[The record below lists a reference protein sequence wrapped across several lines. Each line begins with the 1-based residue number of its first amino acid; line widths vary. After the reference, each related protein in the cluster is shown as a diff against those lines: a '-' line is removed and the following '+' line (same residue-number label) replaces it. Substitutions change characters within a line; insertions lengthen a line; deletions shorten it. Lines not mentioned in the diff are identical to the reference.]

1 VVKRLLLLLLL
12 LESGLVG
19 AAGVVIEWHSL
30 NGEWGK
36 PLRGFLVYPGES
48 DPGFPDL
55 SSWQDDFFVELD
67 YQDSVEAP
75 DGSSVTRQKF
85 RLYARAPGA
94 FQLAP
99 IVWGGLQSEPQKVMI
114 KAATAD
120 GANIAV
126 TLSRPKLTAR
136 VGEQLSI
143 RIKLSTTDLRVKS
156 LIELPEVAGVE
167 FQLLQQLQDIDENDG
182 KQLAE
187 HQLGWALIAKKA
199 GHYKIELPPVLY
211 SLHGRNIRR
220 FYLPKISLNVRPLPA
235 YIPSHIP
242 VGALTVNS
250 DYDSLQNDSTSDS
263 IWEVVVTSDAR
274 LSYGMPVFRAELAAI
289 SGVEVD
295 QVVERVEL
303 ERRLEKVITRLHY
316 RVPLPELLLGT
327 RREVRLN
334 YYDLEK
340 HRVNTLVH
348 RLPAAWK
355 IPQWLSALA
364 GLLVTSILLYLFYI
378 GRRIWT
384 AYLRKRTLQR
394 QIMSCETPYQLRQI
408 LLISTGHRS
417 LDDWAEYSVPTI
429 KWIAAQRL
437 VKGLNEACFLRG
449 VTEKRLQ
456 RLKSEVVEIVGWI
469 SHTPV
474 KFSGALK

>member
-1 VVKRLLLLLLL
+1 MVKHLLLLLLL

-19 AAGVVIEWHSL
+19 AAGVAIEWRSL

-36 PLRGFLVYPGES
+36 PLRGFLVYPGER

-67 YQDSVEAP
+67 YQESVENP

-114 KAATAD
+114 KAATAE

-126 TLSRPKLTAR
+126 TLSHPKLTAR

-156 LIELPEVAGVE
+156 LIELPDVAGVE
-167 FQLLQQLQDIDENDG
+167 FQLLQQLQAIDENDG
-182 KQLAE
+182 KQFVE

-199 GHYKIELPPVLY
+199 GHYEIELPPVLY
-211 SLHGRNIRR
+211 RLHGRNIRR

-235 YIPSHIP
+235 YIPSHVP

-250 DYDSLQNDSTSDS
+250 DYDPLQSDST
-263 IWEVVVTSDAR
+263 WEVVVTSDAR
-274 LSYGMPVFRAELAAI
+274 LPYGMPVFRAELAAI
-289 SGVEVD
+289 SGVAID

-303 ERRLEKVITRLHY
+303 ERGLEKVITRLHY
-316 RVPLPELLLGT
+316 RVPLPELLLGA

-355 IPQWLSALA
+355 IPHWLSALA
-364 GLLVTSILLYLFYI
+364 GLLVASILLYLFYV

-384 AYLRKRTLQR
+384 AYLRKRTLRR

-408 LLISTGHRS
+408 LLISSGYHS
-417 LDDWAEYSVPTI
+417 LDDWAEYSVATI

-437 VKGLNEACFLRG
+437 VKELNEACFLRR

-456 RLKSEVVEIVGWI
+456 ELKSEVVEIAACA
-469 SHTPV
+469 SHTPA